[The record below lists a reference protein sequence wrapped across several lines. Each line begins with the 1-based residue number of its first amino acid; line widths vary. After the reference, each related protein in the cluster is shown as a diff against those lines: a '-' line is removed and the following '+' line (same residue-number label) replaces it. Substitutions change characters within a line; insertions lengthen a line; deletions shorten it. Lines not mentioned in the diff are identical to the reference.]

1 MCGKVRPP
9 AFAALSIAGLSS
21 AMPKPGLRLMRGNAP
36 RPLAERNTMTE
47 QLFRLDIR
55 ISQQDKTLLKRRCEE
70 FGMTQTDYMRMLI
83 NLPLRMVDE
92 GMEEESDLFVID
104 RWGAVRIA
112 LQIRRLG
119 YHYNQGIHALNAIA
133 YYLKRDKADSMDAL
147 DALKHAAG
155 KLDAVDEGVRGI
167 CEQLNSLTGKRF
179 GYELF
184 EPNKYS
190 GSNNVNE
197 QV

>member
-1 MCGKVRPP
+1 
-9 AFAALSIAGLSS
+9 
-21 AMPKPGLRLMRGNAP
+21 
-36 RPLAERNTMTE
+36 MTE
-47 QLFRLDIR
+47 QLCRLDIR
-55 ISQQDKTLLKRRCEE
+55 ISPQDKTLLKRRCEE

-92 GMEEESDLFVID
+92 GMEEGSDLFVID

-112 LQIRRLG
+112 LQIRRIG

-133 YYLKRDKADSMDAL
+133 YYLKRDEADSMDAL
-147 DALKHAAG
+147 DALKHATE
-155 KLDAVDEGVRGI
+155 KLEAVNEGVRGI

-184 EPNKYS
+184 DANKYAGN
-190 GSNNVNE
+190 GSDVI
-197 QV
+197 

>member
-1 MCGKVRPP
+1 
-9 AFAALSIAGLSS
+9 
-21 AMPKPGLRLMRGNAP
+21 
-36 RPLAERNTMTE
+36 MTE
-47 QLFRLDIR
+47 QLCRLDVR
-55 ISQQDKTLLKRRCEE
+55 ISPQDKTLLKRRCEE

-112 LQIRRLG
+112 LQVRRLG

-133 YYLKRDKADSMDAL
+133 YYLKRDEADSMDAL
-147 DALKHAAG
+147 DALKNARE
-155 KLDAVDEGVRGI
+155 KLEAVDTGVQAI
-167 CEQLNSLTGKRF
+167 CKQLNSLVGKRF

-184 EPNKYS
+184 EPNKYYDS
-190 GSNNVNE
+190 ASTSE
-197 QV
+197 KR